1 MGGGFLAFVLLVLL
15 IRWVWSSSATRPS
28 VPVWTL
34 PTLTN
39 ELDRLETL
47 LLRGDQGHAAS
58 SLTQIEPPI
67 LNLQGSDGNL
77 LRARLRV
84 AAGDFFGWTHR
95 PDAAKAQLREGLTM
109 VETIGDPTLALELRT
124 RAEASLGLLSM
135 GSIPE
140 PELVES
146 GRRALDSEPS
156 VRRPEVV
163 MRLVWVAHHLAMI
176 EHREGRWEA
185 ARALLERCAAIG
197 LRLERPGTTAPDSAW
212 DAGARELF
220 WSHGRKVASEA
231 ARDLGS
237 VLASL
242 GDRER
247 AMHWFDQAIA
257 LVDGA
262 QLPVARL
269 RLAHALIERAR
280 NEPVDAFTGVGSHE
294 ALLTRAV
301 EVALSCKGSDGKTAA
316 CMAEVAWANLYAPLG
331 LTEKNLEHLR
341 RALALTDEMVEPSAG
356 HNLTY
361 LYAELG
367 FAQEA
372 SGDRE
377 RALASLQQAV
387 DRGRAHPDPDTRKLA
402 VQSAYRRHQLL
413 IEEERVNEA
422 RGCLE
427 VIEELLPTLDPQA
440 RPTFAGI
447 AAHSRGIQLLL
458 EERSDDARRALE
470 HAESLA
476 HQAGAASLARSAAAD
491 LGRLALRAGRPAE
504 AEPHL
509 RRALETPV
517 PQDNAIEG
525 QSGRAEIML
534 LLAHALLGLERT
546 DEALRECGRAF
557 ELGRNAGDACG
568 REVAAIAAMHLGEAA
583 DEESAERR
591 RYYETASRFGR
602 LCGRARGREVAETVD
617 ARLREAAG

>member
-1 MGGGFLAFVLLVLL
+1 MSDGFIALILVGLV
-15 IRWVWSSSATRPS
+15 IYWVWSSSARRS
-28 VPVWTL
+28 VPGWTVPAL
-34 PTLTN
+34 AS

-47 LLRGDQGHAAS
+47 LLRGDHEHAAS

-67 LNLQGSDGNL
+67 LAMQGSDGNL
-77 LRARLRV
+77 LRASLRL
-84 AAGDFFGWTHR
+84 AAGDFFAWTQR
-95 PDAAKAQLREGLTM
+95 PDAAKAQLREALTM
-109 VETIGDPTLALELRT
+109 AEAIGDPTLALELGT
-124 RAEASLGLLSM
+124 RAEASLGLLST
-135 GSIPE
+135 GSIAE
-140 PELVES
+140 TELVES
-146 GRRALDSEPS
+146 GRRALGHEPS

-185 ARALLERCAAIG
+185 ARSLLERCAAVA
-197 LRLERPGTTAPDSAW
+197 LRLERPGTTSPDTAW
-212 DAGARELF
+212 DAGALELF

-231 ARDLGS
+231 ARDLGF

-242 GDRER
+242 GDREC
-247 AMHWFDQAIA
+247 AMRWFDQAIA
-257 LVDGA
+257 LVEGA

-269 RLAHALIERAR
+269 RLAQALIDRAT

-294 ALLTRAV
+294 ALLGRAV
-301 EVALSCKGSDGKTAA
+301 EVALSGKSPDGKTTA
-316 CMAEVAWANLYAPLG
+316 CRAEVAWANLYAPLG

-341 RALALTDEMVEPSAG
+341 RALALTDGMVEPVAG

-367 FAQEA
+367 FGLEA
-372 SGDRE
+372 SGDRAG
-377 RALASLQQAV
+377 ALASLQQAV

-402 VQSAYRRHQLL
+402 VQSAYRWHQLL
-413 IEEERVNEA
+413 IEEERVKEA
-422 RGCLE
+422 RGCVE
-427 VIEELLPTLDPQA
+427 VIEQLVPTLDPQA
-440 RPTFAGI
+440 RPAFAGI

-458 EERSDDARRALE
+458 EERPDEARRALE
-470 HAESLA
+470 QAESLA
-476 HQAGAASLARSAAAD
+476 HMAGAASLVRSAAAD
-491 LGRLALRAGRPAE
+491 LGRLALHAGRPAD

-517 PQDNAIEG
+517 SEDNPIEG
-525 QSGRAEIML
+525 QSRRAEIMM

-557 ELGRNAGDACG
+557 ELGRNAGDARG
-568 REVAAIAAMHLGEAA
+568 REVAAIAALHLGEAA
-583 DEESAERR
+583 DEGSAERR